1 MRYSQT
7 GRQRNVEKK
16 GEDYKDSTESFS
28 VKEML
33 KGVFVLKLLRK
44 SFLFSSVFFHF
55 SSAISKGSVMP

>member
-33 KGVFVLKLLRK
+33 KE
-44 SFLFSSVFFHF
+44 FLFNSYLERVFYLVVF
-55 SSAISKGSVMP
+55 SFTSAQRFQKDL